1 LSRNYWLNREINRQI
16 MKKTPIS
23 EIDNKIISLIEQD
36 GRATYRDIAKL
47 LGISERQAGMRLRN
61 LIDDDV
67 IGLITVV
74 DAFAIGFKYIL
85 ALGVQVAD
93 RPALEVAEL
102 LAELPNVIASAV
114 MTGQY
119 DIEIMIAVEDHA
131 ELLSLV
137 QRELADIP
145 GISSLHPSL
154 FLDVVKYETGAGPV
168 PLQPSKLT
176 IPKCSSVDDVDATI
190 IEQLWKNASATN
202 EHIATELGVS
212 ESTVRKRM
220 ARLRADGLIHI
231 TAIRNVAIGKD
242 VVFASIGIELS
253 TSQHRKVVEKL
264 CSLRQVH
271 FVAHV
276 LGRYDI
282 IAQVLAENTMEIS
295 DLVNN
300 VIGRIPGVRSANC
313 ALALEIVKYDH
324 RWRILGPVT
333 GR

>member
-1 LSRNYWLNREINRQI
+1 
-16 MKKTPIS
+16 MKRKDIS
-23 EIDNKIISLIEQD
+23 ELDDNIISLIEQD
-36 GRATYRDIAKL
+36 GRASYRDIAKL
-47 LGISERQAGMRLRN
+47 LDISERQAGMRLRK
-61 LIDDDV
+61 LIDEDV

-74 DAFAIGFKYIL
+74 DAFAVGFKYVL

-93 RPALEVAEL
+93 RPALEVAQM

-131 ELLSLV
+131 ALLSLV
-137 QRELADIP
+137 RKELADIP

-168 PLQPSKLT
+168 SKNPSTLS
-176 IPKCSSVDDVDATI
+176 IPENSPVDEIDAAI
-190 IEQLWKNASATN
+190 VEQLWLNASATN
-202 EHIATELGVS
+202 ENIANALSVS
-212 ESTVRKRM
+212 ESTVRKRLT
-220 ARLRADGLIHI
+220 RLRSDGLIHI
-231 TAIRNVAIGKD
+231 TAIRNVTIGKD

-253 TSQHRKVVEKL
+253 SSQHRKVAEKL

-276 LGRYDI
+276 LGRCDI
-282 IAQVLAENTMEIS
+282 IAQVLAENTVELS

-300 VIGRIPGVRSANC
+300 VIGRIPGVRSVNC
-313 ALALEIVKYDH
+313 ALALDIVKYDH
-324 RWRILGPVT
+324 RWRIVGPVT
-333 GR
+333 EH